1 MPYRHRTREKGG
13 EQKITN
19 NKQTLASKKWESKA
33 VKRISVK
40 LHKVNDAD
48 ILDYL
53 NRQKNK
59 NGAIKNALRLA
70 IKTDKN

>member
-1 MPYRHRTREKGG
+1 MATYSLRERGG
-13 EQKITN
+13 RQKITN

-48 ILDYL
+48 ILAYIDK
-53 NRQKNK
+53 QKNK
-59 NGAIKNALRLA
+59 NGAIKDALRLA
-70 IKTDKN
+70 IKTYKN